1 MIEILTALK
10 LAGPLTRIVSSV
22 VSGDSTHREKVAADL
37 DAIAGCAREIATRLE
52 QDSAGDIDE
61 LTGRLRHFVSQ
72 IRRTLHD
79 VIVDTTASNAG
90 LSTNDDVDS
99 FSEQMQRVVEQLRA
113 FDDPQESLKAEER
126 RHVVREL
133 KQLVGQL
140 KAQAD
145 EIRNSSAVRQS
156 FGDWRRFTPALTKL
170 AAGAATAWT
179 GLAAFSSVSFED
191 IQDNYNVARDVVAK
205 FAGRTGKST
214 EDGGDAYTA

>member
-1 MIEILTALK
+1 
-10 LAGPLTRIVSSV
+10 
-22 VSGDSTHREKVAADL
+22 L

-79 VIVDTTASNAG
+79 VIVDTTASSAG

-99 FSEQMQRVVEQLRA
+99 FSEQMQRVIEHLRA
-113 FDDPQESLKAEER
+113 FDGSQESLKAEER
-126 RHVVREL
+126 RQVVREL
-133 KQLVGQL
+133 KQLFGQL

-156 FGDWRRFTPALTKL
+156 FGDWRRFTPTLTNL
-170 AAGAATAWT
+170 GAGAAAAWT

-191 IQDNYNVARDVVAK
+191 IQNNYNVARDVVAQ
-205 FAGRTGKST
+205 FAGWTGKST
-214 EDGGDAYTA
+214 EDGTNDA